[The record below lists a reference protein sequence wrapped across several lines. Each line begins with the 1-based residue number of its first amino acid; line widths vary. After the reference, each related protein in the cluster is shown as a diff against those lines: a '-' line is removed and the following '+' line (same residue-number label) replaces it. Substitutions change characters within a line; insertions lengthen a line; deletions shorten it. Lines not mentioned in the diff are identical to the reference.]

1 MKRKIAAIDIGTT
14 KVCTIMGTLD
24 SASGLRVLGV
34 GSGPSHGIE
43 KALVANVSQAKES
56 IRQSIRKAEMMAG
69 YRLDSAYIGVTGKH
83 INSMNNKGT
92 IAITKGDQLVRGD
105 DLKRVLDVALN
116 IKAPADRKMLHVIP
130 RSYTLDGHEV
140 KNPVGMHGYEL
151 NVEAHV
157 ITAAVASVQNLT
169 QCVRGVGI
177 EIEDLVLEPL
187 ASAEAVL
194 SEEEKQAGV
203 LIADIG
209 GGTTDIAVMRDGSI
223 YHTSVLPVAG
233 HQVTR
238 DIAAGL
244 GLSFELAEEMK
255 KKYGSLVPSAE
266 EEGDRI
272 VGENGHSV
280 SYRDL
285 CDIMRARIEEMM
297 RLVVLDLPRT
307 DYSKLIP
314 SGIVITGGGANIP
327 GIVELTQNISRL
339 PVRIGLPP
347 ALNGV
352 SNSLLNDPA
361 YATSVGLVLWKMK
374 NDSSQ
379 KWVTNPPAFAA
390 CSPPYLDFSG
400 NCHN

>member
-1 MKRKIAAIDIGTT
+1 MKRKIVAIDVGTT

-24 SASGLRVLGV
+24 SSSGLRVLGV
-34 GSGPSHGIE
+34 GIAPSHGIE
-43 KALVANVSQAKES
+43 KALVANVNQAKES
-56 IRQSIRKAEMMAG
+56 IRQSIKKAEMMAG

-83 INSMNNKGT
+83 INSMNSKGT
-92 IAITKGDQLVRGD
+92 IAITKSDQLIRPD

-116 IKAPADRKMLHVIP
+116 VKSPSDRKMLHVIP
-130 RSYTLDGHEV
+130 RAYMLDGQEV

-169 QCVRGVGI
+169 KCIQSVGI
-177 EIEDLVLEPL
+177 EIDDMVLEPL

-194 SEEEKQAGV
+194 TEEEKQAGV

-209 GGTTDIAVMRDGSI
+209 GGTTDIAVLRDGSI

-255 KKYGSLVPSAE
+255 KKYGNLLPSE
-266 EEGDRI
+266 EEEADKVI
-272 VGENGHSV
+272 GENGHSV

-285 CDIMRARIEEMM
+285 CDIMRARVEEMM
-297 RLVVLDLPRT
+297 RLVVLELPRT
-307 DYSKLIP
+307 DYARLIP
-314 SGIVITGGGANIP
+314 AGIVITGGGANIP
-327 GIVELTQNISRL
+327 GIVEMTQAITRV
-339 PVRIGLPP
+339 PVRVGIPP

-352 SNSLLNDPA
+352 SNALLNNPA

-374 NDSSQ
+374 NDSSSSQ
-379 KWVTNPPAFAA
+379 RWASAKPTGFR
-390 CSPPYLDFSG
+390 SFLSSLFRLFR
-400 NCHN
+400 

>member
-1 MKRKIAAIDIGTT
+1 
-14 KVCTIMGTLD
+14 
-24 SASGLRVLGV
+24 
-34 GSGPSHGIE
+34 
-43 KALVANVSQAKES
+43 
-56 IRQSIRKAEMMAG
+56 MMAG

-83 INSMNNKGT
+83 ISSMNNKGT
-92 IAITKGDQLVRGD
+92 IAITKNDQLVRGD

-151 NVEAHV
+151 DVEAHV

-169 QCVRGVGI
+169 QCVRGVGL
-177 EIEDLVLEPL
+177 EIEDLILEPL

-194 SEEEKQAGV
+194 TEEEKQAGV

-209 GGTTDIAVMRDGSI
+209 GGTTDIAVMKDGSI

-255 KKYGSLVPSAE
+255 KKYGSLIPSGE
-266 EEGDRI
+266 EEGDKI

-297 RLVVLDLPRT
+297 RLVVLELPRT
-307 DYSKLIP
+307 DYSRLIP
-314 SGIVITGGGANIP
+314 AGIVITGGGANIP
-327 GIVELTQNISRL
+327 GIVELTQNITRL
-339 PVRIGLPP
+339 PTRIGIPP

-352 SNSLLNDPA
+352 SNALLNDPA

-379 KWVTNPPAFAA
+379 KWVTKPAGIRGI
-390 CSPPYLDFSG
+390 FSSLFKLFR
-400 NCHN
+400 